1 MSMFWT
7 NHLTKFPV
15 SRLQK
20 YVMLTRLNSTMKY
33 GAEIRNSGEHSKPLV
48 VILGWNDCKSKHLQK
63 YSNIFEAKG
72 WSTICLP
79 TKSFNTFFRS
89 GTEVKTIGL
98 YLAEVIKNETQK
110 TQPVFLY
117 SFSNGGCAVYFHLA
131 EALSY
136 KAGPYFNSIN
146 VVGSI
151 FDSCPVKPTLE
162 SVPRVQVSITEHMR
176 NPVLRQIVWY
186 AVGLLLPTLVKL
198 NPVLQRFFDD
208 LGKIPLKCPQLFL
221 FSKADHLAFVD
232 DIEEHMNDRRARG
245 VKVFS
250 KCWEDSPHVQ
260 HYMKYPEEYV
270 KLLDEFVTNCFNEH
284 KQN

>member
-1 MSMFWT
+1 MFWT

-284 KQN
+284 EQN

>member
-1 MSMFWT
+1 MFWT

>member
-1 MSMFWT
+1 MFWT

-98 YLAEVIKNETQK
+98 YLAEVIKNEAQK

-284 KQN
+284 EQN